1 MEYIGQKGELW
12 EQLHAQADGTA
23 PLPHKDNQEAER
35 LVAIASAVITGE
47 DHLELAV
54 NVPNHGKIPNLPPT
68 AVVEVPAVVGAAGII
83 GLGVGPL
90 PDGIAAI
97 LTARALQQ
105 EITVRAAL
113 DGDRELAI
121 QALALDP
128 LVPGPTVAEAI
139 LDDAVKAH
147 GAVLDRFAAPKVTS

>member
-1 MEYIGQKGELW
+1 MEYIGQKGDPGSSSTRR
-12 EQLHAQADGTA
+12 QTDGSTAAQ
-23 PLPHKDNQEAER
+23 DNQEVER

-54 NVPNHGKIPNLPPT
+54 NVRTTARSRTCRP
-68 AVVEVPAVVGAAGII
+68 AVVEVPAVVGAAGVT

-90 PDGIAAI
+90 PDGSPRP
-97 LTARALQQ
+97 TARALQQ

-147 GAVLDRFAAPKVTS
+147 GSVLDRFAAPRVTS